1 MLRCAQRLA
10 VRAGPCGDERGR
22 APTGCGLFHPMVK
35 PLSCCQGPS
44 RPAPI
49 SLCPSSLQQ
58 PHWQHACPA
67 SPPPPQ
73 KLYFCE
79 YDLQFFRHRHQ
90 MLRHLKKV
98 KLLHPPGTEIYR
110 NGNISMF
117 EVGASLQV

>member
-1 MLRCAQRLA
+1 MSAAGQRLD
-10 VRAGPCGDERGR
+10 AGSSI
-22 APTGCGLFHPMVK
+22 LW
-35 PLSCCQGPS
+35 LSRCLVAKALPGQP
-44 RPAPI
+44 PVA
-49 SLCPSSLQQ
+49 LCPSSLQQ